1 MVTKNVLA
9 VIAVMLLGSLSI
21 VQLAKLNTNNQ
32 VLALGAI
39 KNMGS
44 ISPNQ
49 TAGVQKILQGVDLIL
64 RGNTSAG
71 LDQVSKGQD
80 LVRAAA
86 AESRASNNH
95 TNSIGSGSK
104 GSDSPASKIPISSD
118 NGCIIPGQQ
127 GQSGQLS
134 SPSLGPNGGNGGT
147 TFCGGSA
154 NGGTG
159 GNGGAGGNGGNGGTA
174 NGCDSTSPN
183 GGIGGRGGNGRAG
196 GNGGTAFQRNG

>member
-1 MVTKNVLA
+1 MPTNNVLA
-9 VIAVMLLGSLSI
+9 VIAIMLLGSLSI

-86 AESRASNNH
+86 AERCRKGDSRERVGH
-95 TNSIGSGSK
+95 
-104 GSDSPASKIPISSD
+104 
-118 NGCIIPGQQ
+118 GQ
-127 GQSGQLS
+127 
-134 SPSLGPNGGNGGT
+134 
-147 TFCGGSA
+147 FERYA
-154 NGGTG
+154 
-159 GNGGAGGNGGNGGTA
+159 A
-174 NGCDSTSPN
+174 
-183 GGIGGRGGNGRAG
+183 GRAFSPDG
-196 GNGGTAFQRNG
+196 RHRTLPP